1 MTTPIRFQHRTAGAL
16 LIILFAAICGTAQLS
31 QLPQTRTEPANAK
44 VESKSGDVSGTVVT
58 ESGQPLVNAQ
68 VYLRSPATEGGP
80 ATLTTTNREGVFKFS
95 GVGKGSYTVTA
106 YVPAYIPKAT
116 ESGPTVRSAID
127 SVTLVFIKGG
137 VISGTVTNSKGDPIV
152 AIGIKVEMV
161 LDELGR
167 KTPPFTFENVTDD
180 RGAYRVYGL
189 RSGTYIVSADG
200 GPNYS
205 PTGVNAFAVDM
216 PTYAPSS
223 SREEADQISVRT
235 GEEATV
241 DIRYRG
247 ERGSAISG
255 FVKGVRTGDR
265 GFSVSLTSLKENGTR
280 WNTPFRDANGEFA
293 FEGVPDGDYHLLASA
308 YWNDRER
315 GLSDS
320 IVLNVRG
327 ADIEGLQLTAA
338 ALASISGAV
347 VLKELKEPVA
357 ECNDK
362 RPPMF
367 SDTTV
372 TAWHRVTQGDKQKP
386 QFVWRSRGIES
397 ANSQG
402 NFTLRELA
410 ASEYHFTVRFSGQQ
424 WYLQSIAFVP
434 STPGGKP
441 TDATR
446 SWTTL
451 KPGDQ
456 LSGLTV
462 TLAQGGGLI
471 RGQITL
477 AEGQTLPAKLTAYLV
492 PAEATQADDA
502 LRYFAAPL
510 STDGYFFF
518 PNVAPGRYWMLAQ
531 QGDDDTR
538 QPVSKLR
545 LPDAAVKRSTLRH
558 AAEQKKTELDL
569 KPCQD
574 LIFRVP
580 L

>member
-1 MTTPIRFQHRTAGAL
+1 MRFHLRTSGAL
-16 LIILFAAICGTAQLS
+16 LIILLASICGTAQLPR
-31 QLPQTRTEPANAK
+31 LPQTRTEPASAK
-44 VESKSGDVSGTVVT
+44 VESQSGDVSGVVVT
-58 ESGQPLVNAQ
+58 ENGQPLVNAQ
-68 VYLRSPATEGGP
+68 VYLRSPATESGP
-80 ATLTTTNREGVFKFS
+80 PVTTTTNREGVFKFS

-106 YVPAYIPKAT
+106 YVPAYIPRAT
-116 ESGPTVRSAID
+116 DSGPTVRRNID
-127 SVTLVFIKGG
+127 SVTLVLVKGG
-137 VISGTVTNSKGDPIV
+137 VINGTVTNSKGDPIV
-152 AIGIKVEMV
+152 AIGVKVEMV
-161 LDELGR
+161 LDEHGR
-167 KTPPFTFENVTDD
+167 QTPPFTFENVTDD
-180 RGAYRVYGL
+180 RGVYRVYGL

-223 SREEADQISVRT
+223 SREDADQISVRT
-235 GEEATV
+235 GEETTA

-247 ERGSAISG
+247 ERGSTISG
-255 FVKGVRTGDR
+255 FVKGARTGDR
-265 GFSVSLTSLKENGTR
+265 GFSVSLTSLNEKGPR
-280 WNTPFRDANGEFA
+280 WNTPFQDANGEFA

-320 IVLNVRG
+320 MVLNVRG

-338 ALASISGAV
+338 PLASISGAV

-357 ECNDK
+357 ECTDK
-362 RPPMF
+362 RPPV
-367 SDTTV
+367 SSETTV
-372 TAWHRVTQGDKQKP
+372 TAWHRVTQGDKKKP

-397 ANSQG
+397 ANAQG
-402 NFTLRELA
+402 NFTLRDLA
-410 ASEYHFTVRFSGQQ
+410 ASEYYFTVRFFGPN
-424 WYLQSIAFVP
+424 WYLQSIAFAP
-434 STPGGKP
+434 TTPGGKP

-477 AEGQTLPAKLTAYLV
+477 AEGQTLPNKLTAYLV
-492 PAEATQADDA
+492 PAEAAQADDA
-502 LRYFAAPL
+502 LRYFAATV

-518 PNVAPGRYWMLAQ
+518 PNTAPGRYWMFAQ

-538 QPVSKLR
+538 KEVSKLR
-545 LPDAAVKRSTLRH
+545 LPDAAVIRSNLRH
-558 AAEQKKTELDL
+558 AAEQKKTVLEV

-574 LIFRVP
+574 AIFRVP